1 VLAVIGFYL
10 EKKDIINWRKKRMSH
25 MHEVAGK
32 ELKEKYPYRYLSK
45 EQRDEIYKIKF
56 GKNND

>member
-1 VLAVIGFYL
+1 
-10 EKKDIINWRKKRMSH
+10 MSH